1 MTQTLKY
8 LIQTADG
15 LAGQFGADCEAA
27 VCDLIEYA
35 PEKSIVYIVN
45 GHVTNRKPGET
56 GKLSSQG
63 QAGTA
68 EQHA

>member
-35 PEKSIVYIVN
+35 PEKSIVY
-45 GHVTNRKPGET
+45 TSA
-56 GKLSSQG
+56 KLVF
-63 QAGTA
+63 
-68 EQHA
+68 